1 MNIKTVEEECK
12 DTSIGAIEDEI
23 EMFFGSKAERFVFQD
38 KYFYLKGTDICLSG
52 DNLITKKQMWRR
64 IHHRRKTPQ
73 NIENDKIFSSYII
86 LPRIRNDYRSNVNNV
101 RNSTYG
107 YNDNPFLFFKALR
120 TMYICEFDK
129 SKASKPLDYVEK
141 AIIQTNLFWKLF
153 GNGEEGYAECER
165 AFCVSGILE
174 LCEDDKYKEFL
185 CEKILEEEGWSFY
198 ETLLDELRILRT
210 VQMKKRF
217 TELKNVE
224 NP

>member
-12 DTSIGAIEDEI
+12 DTSIGTIEDEI
-23 EMFFGSKAERFVFQD
+23 EMFFVSKAERFVFQD

-73 NIENDKIFSSYII
+73 NIKNDKIFSSYII
-86 LPRIRNDYRSNVNNV
+86 LPRIRNDYRRNVNNV

-120 TMYICEFDK
+120 NMYICEFDK

-153 GNGEEGYAECER
+153 GNEEEGYAECER
-165 AFCVSGILE
+165 FLRQWNFGI
-174 LCEDDKYKEFL
+174 
-185 CEKILEEEGWSFY
+185 
-198 ETLLDELRILRT
+198 
-210 VQMKKRF
+210 M
-217 TELKNVE
+217 
-224 NP
+224 

>member
-1 MNIKTVEEECK
+1 MELVFFYINQTSSKFIEKKGFNFSANYNFNVEYFDGRYVLKQNEC
-12 DTSIGAIEDEI
+12 
-23 EMFFGSKAERFVFQD
+23 
-38 KYFYLKGTDICLSG
+38 
-52 DNLITKKQMWRR
+52 
-64 IHHRRKTPQ
+64 
-73 NIENDKIFSSYII
+73 
-86 LPRIRNDYRSNVNNV
+86 NV
-101 RNSTYG
+101 RLPEYFFDDKGCITTYG

-120 TMYICEFDK
+120 NMYICELDK

-141 AIIQTNLFWKLF
+141 AIIQTNFFWKLF

-185 CEKILEEEGWSFY
+185 CEKIPEEEGWSFY

>member
-12 DTSIGAIEDEI
+12 DTSIGTIEDEI

-120 TMYICEFDK
+120 NMYICELDK

-141 AIIQTNLFWKLF
+141 AIIQTNFF
-153 GNGEEGYAECER
+153 GNCLEMEKKAMQN
-165 AFCVSGILE
+165 VSGLFASV
-174 LCEDDKYKEFL
+174 EF
-185 CEKILEEEGWSFY
+185 WNY
-198 ETLLDELRILRT
+198 VRT
-210 VQMKKRF
+210 ISIKNSYVKRYQKKRNGRF
-217 TELKNVE
+217 MKLC
-224 NP
+224 